1 MDSYHSVLAH
11 QDNTPS
17 TESETD
23 LVHLLGADIV
33 DGDDENGAVLVEQAL
48 QLVEVGRLGHR
59 LAPHVF
65 LFPEDRIFKGKGQ
78 SVVEVE
84 VMKNVNV
91 VVLNFGE
98 IRCGFRLKES
108 RSFDAS
114 RDIDSQEQKSC

>member
-1 MDSYHSVLAH
+1 MESHHSVLAH
-11 QDNTPS
+11 QHDTLP

-48 QLVEVGRLGHR
+48 QLVEVSRLGHR

-65 LFPEDRIFKGKGQ
+65 LCREDRIFKGKGQ

-84 VMKNVNV
+84 VY
-91 VVLNFGE
+91 E
-98 IRCGFRLKES
+98 ECES
-108 RSFDAS
+108 GCF
-114 RDIDSQEQKSC
+114 EFW